1 MVMLKEDKRTT
12 LSRVNEDPF
21 APVRLDN
28 IKHDNKVTDKFMVTI
43 QSPDSENFVE
53 IPGVNVVHSEGYKLV
68 SNQEVADMA
77 ERVMSATGMN
87 FAPVPTFGGGHSA
100 PIFWNGRRFCQ
111 RWYTEDVKVKVPSRQ
126 VGQGSHEAFALG
138 LQIDNS
144 YDGSA
149 KIGFTFFGMFMLCS
163 NQFHAATM
171 LGEPY
176 TCPHVNRGESL
187 DADFDAAKTQLVAR
201 AESFAEVLPVIEGLQ
216 ETRVAGLSGFLDLRQ
231 KLKTATG
238 VDTRDRAWLD
248 ELSGDGI
255 SRQLQLPQDTYT
267 NYPDTYWAIANA
279 YTAIT
284 THGVGGTRGAGQSAR
299 VLDFM
304 IKDAGVAISA

>member
-1 MVMLKEDKRTT
+1 MVTQQENKRTT
-12 LSRVNEDPF
+12 KSLVNEDPF

-28 IKHDNKVTDKFMVTI
+28 IKHDGRVTDKFMVTM
-43 QSPDSENFVE
+43 QKPDSENYVE
-53 IPGVNVVHSEGYKLV
+53 IPGVNVVHSEDYKLV

-77 ERVMSATGMN
+77 EGVMSATGMN

-111 RWYTEDVKVKVPSRQ
+111 RWYTEDVKVKVPSNKHDHN
-126 VGQGSHEAFALG
+126 SHEAFALG
-138 LQIDNS
+138 LQVDNS

-171 LGEPY
+171 LGEPF

-187 DADFDAAKTQLVAR
+187 DADFDAAKTQLVER

-216 ETRVAGLSGFLDLRQ
+216 ETRVTGLSGFLDLRQ

-248 ELSGDGI
+248 ELSGTGI
-255 SRQLQLPQDTYT
+255 SRQLELSQDTYT

-304 IKDAGVAISA
+304 IKDAEIEVPA